1 MSENAINKFRGWCAE
16 HSVSNKELAKL
27 LGINENNMC
36 LKMNGKQ
43 AFSLE
48 QVKTICT
55 TYGISADEFFLI

>member
-27 LGINENNMC
+27 LGINESNMC

-43 AFSLE
+43 AFSIE